1 MVKRHKRLQHLLSL
15 CGPACATYIRQMTPL
30 RRLQSRMAGLIEPSS
45 VRRSLGYSDR
55 YPIGRETV
63 SLQQLPSASIGT
75 QILPHAIT
83 SSSQSH
89 KDNHTPSDQD
99 IRSSVL
105 LGDFRN
111 METSLPTLTSESIG
125 ARKSIYSTIT
135 GEEGITGNQPARK
148 RRCGTS
154 RLSDH
159 GVVGAIDD
167 AAPLLSKGVHERI
180 TNPSSTEPV
189 NLNEGG
195 PGAETH
201 TGSVMGDEITNTL
214 DNLYTSLDLATG
226 PDSPF
231 SQVAATTAYEYTH
244 PQADPQ
250 ARIDQGHSLDISG
263 HSPSLNLYDRW
274 PFDSIPRNP
283 SLPPQQ
289 STDHAD
295 HATSWNPTTVSLY
308 QQVIGSVG
316 DGTVDPRALNLRA

>member
-1 MVKRHKRLQHLLSL
+1 M
-15 CGPACATYIRQMTPL
+15 
-30 RRLQSRMAGLIEPSS
+30 
-45 VRRSLGYSDR
+45 
-55 YPIGRETV
+55 

-167 AAPLLSKGVHERI
+167 AAPLLSKGMQLHNTVGSWARTNAQVFVHWLGVHERI

-201 TGSVMGDEITNTL
+201 TGSVMGGE
-214 DNLYTSLDLATG
+214 
-226 PDSPF
+226 F
-231 SQVAATTAYEYTH
+231 
-244 PQADPQ
+244 
-250 ARIDQGHSLDISG
+250 
-263 HSPSLNLYDRW
+263 
-274 PFDSIPRNP
+274 
-283 SLPPQQ
+283 
-289 STDHAD
+289 
-295 HATSWNPTTVSLY
+295 
-308 QQVIGSVG
+308 
-316 DGTVDPRALNLRA
+316 